1 MLLIC
6 SSASGGGCALVL
18 VAASVALV
26 AAAFREMYAVAGKLR
41 LRPFADAVVILDEF
55 LGHNEKRGM
64 RMLYIETF
72 AGNSHEEGQSY
83 KQKLKRQRKREIE
96 EKDDKTY

>member
-1 MLLIC
+1 
-6 SSASGGGCALVL
+6 
-18 VAASVALV
+18 
-26 AAAFREMYAVAGKLR
+26 
-41 LRPFADAVVILDEF
+41 
-55 LGHNEKRGM
+55 
-64 RMLYIETF
+64 MLYIETF